1 MRRGDARR
9 LRISVADAEQEHYDI
24 CPSHTR
30 QARLLGRF
38 GGGAEVL
45 RSFDLVAEQSSHLS
59 CGVPKRLKSS
69 DDRTDED
76 LHRPEYT
83 RVRHRI
89 RGRGHRDRGRSSAG
103 SPLPPPTSGPA
114 HSTRPNLPQV
124 RTPIGPPSAPGN
136 RIHRLAST
144 KPTGVPW
151 ARRQHARSTWGS
163 RPPRGLPSDYRPSP
177 KPRHDPGAGDSD
189 APHLVYRLSA
199 ARIPYLG
206 YRTCSPSLTN
216 SGSSSPS
223 ATRRTASRRT
233 RRSRS

>member
-1 MRRGDARR
+1 MEA
-9 LRISVADAEQEHYDI
+9 
-24 CPSHTR
+24 P
-30 QARLLGRF
+30 
-38 GGGAEVL
+38 
-45 RSFDLVAEQSSHLS
+45 
-59 CGVPKRLKSS
+59 KSS
-69 DDRTDED
+69 DRLTSWRSKAATSAAASRNGSSPPTTELMKTFTAPSTLGSDTGSEVGVTATAVEVAQEARCPHPQAVPPTAHDRTC
-76 LHRPEYT
+76 PGSYA
-83 RVRHRI
+83 
-89 RGRGHRDRGRSSAG
+89 DRSALG
-103 SPLPPPTSGPA
+103 A
-114 HSTRPNLPQV
+114 
-124 RTPIGPPSAPGN
+124 GN

-144 KPTGVPW
+144 KPTGVPS
-151 ARRQHARSTWGS
+151 ARREHARSTWGS

-199 ARIPYLG
+199 ARVPYLG